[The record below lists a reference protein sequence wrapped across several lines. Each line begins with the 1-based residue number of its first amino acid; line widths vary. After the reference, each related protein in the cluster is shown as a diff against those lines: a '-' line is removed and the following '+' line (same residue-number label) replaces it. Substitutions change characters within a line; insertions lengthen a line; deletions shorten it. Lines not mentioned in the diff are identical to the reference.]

1 MNDTTH
7 IVDQT
12 TAESLIG
19 ETVSQE
25 ADVRPAGWLDR
36 SLASL
41 ATWDWEKIAWAGLLA
56 VALLIRVAALD
67 NRSASHD
74 EAQHAW
80 FAYNLFSGKGYEHSP
95 IYHGPFIYHVM
106 ALFYLL
112 FGVGDVAARLPTALF
127 GFGIVW
133 AMWLTRPWLGKRGAF
148 FAGLLIAFS
157 PALLHYSRHTR
168 HDIYELFWAVV
179 MLIAIFRY
187 LDLGRVRGEH
197 WTYVAAA
204 ALSLALASKE
214 DAFIHG
220 AAIGGFLLLL
230 VLFRWLGARLD
241 PAIPEEVRERP
252 LHIARRDWL
261 ALIGGSAI
269 AFIGMVVYRALG
281 LSASA
286 GATSTVQTA
295 AILALILLPPA
306 AAAGLALWHSM
317 RRNAAADAPGDLN
330 ELRSPQAPAF
340 SPASEMIIL
349 LATLILPWISPF
361 LIKALGYDPLNY
373 TTGMIPTLS
382 VLAAMTGLAAVI
394 GLLWDPRRWLIS
406 AGIFVAIFVVLFT
419 GLFTNGQGLATGV
432 IGSLGYW
439 LSQQEVARG
448 SQPWYY
454 YLLITPLYEFLP
466 LLLSI
471 PVVLAAFL
479 QRRRL
484 MVALSLLSLALLA
497 GWLIMALNIAVDA
510 RAGMAYKALAGA
522 AMAVILFTSIW
533 GGLTRHPRNNQLF
546 LAFLPFFILFSWVA
560 YTIAGEKMPWLVAS
574 ITLPMCIAG
583 GWTLGRLVERVQ
595 WRSLGWRALWI
606 ALAVVILLASLLGV
620 ARSQPFQGREL
631 GQLSETGQWL
641 AALLMMIGAL
651 ALLVWLLWRSGWR
664 QGLRVAG
671 LTLIALLAVW
681 TVRTTYQLNFVNQ
694 NYVTEYLFYAHAS
707 PDPLA
712 DMRQIE
718 AISRRTVGD
727 RQIKVAYDDDS
738 SWPFNW
744 YLSDWPNTAY
754 FGANPSREAIADAP
768 VVIIGNK
775 NLDKARPFLQRDYIE
790 FNRRLIWWPNEDYK
804 NLSWE
809 KIKQGLADPQ
819 KRREF
824 LDVVLWRRY
833 TTPMNQWPLVHRY
846 SLFVR
851 NDLAAQLW
859 DFGVQP
865 AAVTAVLDP
874 YAAGTLENWSSQQ
887 LIGSGP
893 GAEPGQLNFPRN
905 AAIAADG
912 AVYVAD
918 SGNHRIQV
926 FAPDGAFLRQWGSSC
941 ELYSDGLPGCVDPD
955 GDGPLQVGDGQ
966 MREPW
971 GIAIGP
977 DGNVYVADTWNHR
990 VVVFDSEG
998 NFLRKWGTFATTN
1011 GEAVGSPGGFW
1022 GPRAIAI
1029 DAAGNVYVTDTGNK
1043 RIQVFDSQGGFL
1055 TQYGGGGVAEG
1066 RFDEPVGL
1074 AISPRSDGQPGGVLY
1089 VADAWNRRI
1098 QKLEAAFG
1106 SVLSGS
1112 GEEEA
1117 LTISF
1122 VQEWPVEGW
1131 NSQSVVN
1138 KPYVAVDSQ
1147 GTVYATDPEGYRVV
1161 AFDNGGTFKA
1171 AFGLYGSDAQ
1181 SFALPNGI
1189 AVGPDDLVYVA
1200 DADNHRVMVFP
1211 ALR

>member
-1 MNDTTH
+1 MNDTM
-7 IVDQT
+7 QPT
-12 TAESLIG
+12 TEQPQIE
-19 ETVSQE
+19 ETQPTS
-25 ADVRPAGWLDR
+25 WLDR

-41 ATWDWEKIAWAGLLA
+41 TTWNWEKVAWAGLLA
-56 VALLIRVAALD
+56 VALLIRLAALD
-67 NRSASHD
+67 NRTASHD

-80 FAYNLFSGKGYEHSP
+80 FAYNLFTGKGYEHNP
-95 IYHGPFIYHVM
+95 IYHGPFIYHAM

-112 FGVGDVAARLPTALF
+112 IGVGDLAARLPTALF

-133 AMWLTRPWLGKRGAF
+133 AMWMTRPWLGKPGAF
-148 FAGLLIAFS
+148 FAAVLITFS

-168 HDIYELFWAVV
+168 HDIYEIFWAVV

-187 LDLGRVRGEH
+187 LDIGRARGER
-197 WTYVAAA
+197 WTYIVAA

-220 AAIGGFLLLL
+220 AAIGGFLVLL
-230 VLFRWLGARLD
+230 VFFRWLGARID
-241 PAIPEEVRERP
+241 PAIPEQARERP
-252 LHIARRDWL
+252 LHVHRRDWL
-261 ALIGGSAI
+261 VLAAGVAI
-269 AFIGMVVYRALG
+269 AFVGALAYRVLG
-281 LSASA
+281 LAASA
-286 GATSTVQTA
+286 GTTSTVQTA

-306 AAAGLALWHSM
+306 AAAGLALWYSA
-317 RRNAAADAPGDLN
+317 RRHGADATDPP
-330 ELRSPQAPAF
+330 SF
-340 SPASEMIIL
+340 SPGTEMVIL

-373 TTGMIPTLS
+373 TTGIVPTLS
-382 VLAAMTGLAAVI
+382 VLAATIGVAAVV

-406 AGIFVAIFVVLFT
+406 AGIFTAIFVVLFT
-419 GLFTNGQGLATGV
+419 GLFTNGQGIATGV

-471 PVVLAAFL
+471 PVVLAAFV
-479 QRRRL
+479 QRRRVVL
-484 MVALSLLSLALLA
+484 ALSVLSLALVA
-497 GWLIMALNIAVDA
+497 GWLVIAFNADA
-510 RAGMAYKALAGA
+510 ASREETLYKVVAGA
-522 AMAVILFTSIW
+522 AMAVILFTAIW

-583 GWTLGRLVERVQ
+583 GWTLGRLVERVD
-595 WRSLGWRALWI
+595 WRGLGWRAVWV
-606 ALAVVILLASLLGV
+606 ALVVVVLLAALLGF

-631 GQLSETGQWL
+631 AQLSETGQWL
-641 AALLMMIGAL
+641 AALLVIAGAL
-651 ALLVWLLWRSGWR
+651 IVLVWLLRGIDWR
-664 QGLRVAG
+664 QGLRVIG
-671 LTLIALLAVW
+671 LTLIALLGLW

-694 NYVTEYLFYAHAS
+694 DYVTEYLFYAHAS

-712 DMRQIE
+712 DIRQME

-727 RQIKVAYDDDS
+727 RQLKIAYDDDS

-744 YLSDWPNTAY
+744 YLSDWPNAVY
-754 FGANPSREAIADAP
+754 YGANPSREVFADAP
-768 VVIIGNK
+768 VVIVGSE
-775 NLDKARPFLQRDYIE
+775 NLEKARPFLQRDFTE
-790 FNRRLIWWPNEDYK
+790 FSRRLIWWPNEDYK
-804 NLSWE
+804 NVTWD
-809 KIKQGLADPQ
+809 KIKQGITDPQ
-819 KRREF
+819 KRRDF

-833 TTPMNQWPLVHRY
+833 KTPMNQWPLVHRY

-865 AAVTAVLDP
+865 AAVAAIVDP
-874 YAAGTLENWSSQQ
+874 YAEGTRENFASQQ
-887 LIGSGP
+887 IIGSGV
-893 GAEPGQLNFPRN
+893 GTEPGQLSFPRN
-905 AAIAADG
+905 MAVAADG
-912 AVYVAD
+912 TTYVAD

-926 FAPDGAFLRQWGSSC
+926 FAPDGSFLRQWGSSC
-941 ELYSDGLPGCVDPD
+941 ELYAEGLPGCADPD

-977 DGNVYVADTWNHR
+977 NGNVYVADTWNHR
-990 VVVFDSEG
+990 IVVFDSEG
-998 NFLRKWGTFATTN
+998 NFLRKWGVFATTG
-1011 GEAVGSPGGFW
+1011 GEAIGSEGGFW

-1043 RIQVFDSQGGFL
+1043 RIQVFDAQGTFL
-1055 TQYGGGGVAEG
+1055 TQYGGGGVVEG
-1066 RFDEPVGL
+1066 RFDEPAGL
-1074 AISPRSDGQPGGVLY
+1074 AIVPRPEGQPGGVLY
-1089 VADAWNRRI
+1089 VADTWNRRI

-1106 SVLSGS
+1106 DVLSGS
-1112 GEEEA
+1112 GEGDG
-1117 LTISF
+1117 LVISF
-1122 VQEWPVEGW
+1122 LKEWPVEGW
-1131 NSQSVVN
+1131 SSQSVVN
-1138 KPYVAVDSQ
+1138 KPFVAVDST

-1161 AFDNGGTFKA
+1161 VFDSEGAFKA
-1171 AFGLYGSDAQ
+1171 TFGIYGSDAQ

-1189 AVGPDDLVYVA
+1189 AIGPDDLVYVA

-1211 ALR
+1211 AIR

>member
-1 MNDTTH
+1 MNDTT
-7 IVDQT
+7 Q
-12 TAESLIG
+12 TAEHIAAETLIS
-19 ETVSQE
+19 ETIPQE
-25 ADVRPAGWLDR
+25 PKAGAASWLDR

-41 ATWDWEKIAWAGLLA
+41 TTWDWEKIAWAGLLA

-67 NRSASHD
+67 NRTASHD

-80 FAYNLFSGKGYEHSP
+80 FAYNLFTGKGYEHNP
-95 IYHGPFIYHVM
+95 IYHGPFIYHAM
-106 ALFYLL
+106 ALSYLL
-112 FGVGDVAARLPTALF
+112 FGISDVAARLPTALF

-148 FAGLLIAFS
+148 FAALLITFS

-168 HDIYELFWAVV
+168 HDIYEIFWAVV

-187 LDLGRVRGEH
+187 LDLGRARGER
-197 WTYVAAA
+197 WIYIVAA

-220 AAIGGFLLLL
+220 AAIGGFLVVV
-230 VLFRWLGARLD
+230 VLFRWLGARID
-241 PAIPEEVRERP
+241 PGIPEEARERP
-252 LHIARRDWL
+252 LHVNRRDWL
-261 ALIGGSAI
+261 VLAGGSAL
-269 AFIGMVVYRALG
+269 AFAGALIYRVLG
-281 LSASA
+281 LAASA
-286 GATSTVQTA
+286 GTTSTVQTA

-306 AAAGLALWHSM
+306 AAAGLALWHSA
-317 RRNAAADAPGDLN
+317 RRHGVDAVDPP
-330 ELRSPQAPAF
+330 RF
-340 SPASEMIIL
+340 SSATEMVIL
-349 LATLILPWISPF
+349 LATLILPWVSPF
-361 LIKALGYDPLNY
+361 MIKALGYDPLNY
-373 TTGMIPTLS
+373 TTGIVPTLS
-382 VLAAMTGLAAVI
+382 VLAATIGVSAVV
-394 GLLWDPRRWLIS
+394 GLLWDPRRWLVS
-406 AGIFVAIFVVLFT
+406 AGIFTAIFVVLFT

-448 SQPWYY
+448 SQPWFY

-466 LLLSI
+466 LVLSI
-471 PVVLAAFL
+471 PVVLAAFV
-479 QRRRL
+479 QRRRTML
-484 MVALSLLSLALLA
+484 ALSILSLVLLGVWLVLALNTAAEARAEMLYKATAAATLAVVLLS
-497 GWLIMALNIAVDA
+497 
-510 RAGMAYKALAGA
+510 
-522 AMAVILFTSIW
+522 AMW
-533 GGLTRHPRNNQLF
+533 GGLTRHPRSNQLF

-583 GWTLGRLVERVQ
+583 GWTLGRLVERVD

-606 ALAVVILLASLLGV
+606 ALSVIVLLAALLGF

-631 GQLSETGQWL
+631 AQLSETGQWL
-641 AALLMMIGAL
+641 AALLVIAGAL
-651 ALLVWLLWRSGWR
+651 AVLLWLLRSNGWR

-671 LTLIALLAVW
+671 LTLIALLGLW

-694 NYVTEYLFYAHAS
+694 DYVTEYLFYAHAS

-712 DMRQIE
+712 DIRQME

-727 RQIKVAYDDDS
+727 RQLKIAYDNDS

-744 YLSDWPNTAY
+744 YLSDWPNAVY
-754 FGANPSREAIADAP
+754 YGANPSREVFADAP
-768 VVIIGNK
+768 VVLVGSD
-775 NLDKARPFLQRDYIE
+775 NLEKARPFLQRDYTE
-790 FNRRLIWWPNEDYK
+790 FSRRLIWWPNEDYK
-804 NLSWE
+804 NVTWE
-809 KIKQGLADPQ
+809 KIKQGITDPQ

-833 TTPMNQWPLVHRY
+833 KTPTNQWPLVHRY

-865 AAVTAVLDP
+865 AAVTAVVDP
-874 YAAGTLENWSSQQ
+874 YAEGTRENWSSQQ
-887 LIGSGP
+887 VIGSGV
-893 GAEPGQLNFPRN
+893 GTAAGQLSFPRN
-905 AAIAADG
+905 MAVAADG
-912 AVYVAD
+912 TVYVAD

-926 FAPDGAFLRQWGSSC
+926 FAPDGTFLRAWGSSC
-941 ELYSDGLPGCVDPD
+941 ELYTEGLPGCIDPD

-977 DGNVYVADTWNHR
+977 NGNVYVADTWNHR
-990 VVVFDSEG
+990 MLVFDAEG
-998 NFLRKWGTFATTN
+998 NFLNKWGVFATTN
-1011 GEAVGSPGGFW
+1011 GEAIGSPGGFW

-1043 RIQVFDSQGGFL
+1043 RIQVFDAQGTFL
-1055 TQYGGGGVAEG
+1055 TQYGGGGVVEG

-1074 AISPRSDGQPGGVLY
+1074 AIVPRPDGAAGGTLY
-1089 VADAWNRRI
+1089 VADTWNRRI

-1106 SVLSGS
+1106 DVLSGS
-1112 GEEEA
+1112 GEGDG
-1117 LTISF
+1117 LVISF
-1122 VQEWPVEGW
+1122 VKEWPVEGW
-1131 NSQSVVN
+1131 SSQGVVN
-1138 KPYVAVDSQ
+1138 KPYVAVDRT

-1161 AFDNGGTFKA
+1161 AFDSEGAFKA
-1171 AFGLYGSDAQ
+1171 AFGIYGSDAA

-1189 AVGPDDLVYVA
+1189 AIGPDDLVYVA

-1211 ALR
+1211 AIR

>member
-1 MNDTTH
+1 MNEPMHPADQSTAETL
-7 IVDQT
+7 IVD
-12 TAESLIG
+12 
-19 ETVSQE
+19 TVSQE
-25 ADVRPAGWLDR
+25 ADARPAGWLDR

-41 ATWDWEKIAWAGLLA
+41 TTWDWEKIAWAGLLA
-56 VALLIRVAALD
+56 AALLLRVAALD

-80 FAYNLFSGKGYEHSP
+80 FAYNLFTGKGYEHSP

-127 GFGIVW
+127 GLGIVW

-148 FAGLLIAFS
+148 FAALLITFS

-168 HDIYELFWAVV
+168 HDIYEIFWAVL

-187 LDLGRVRGEH
+187 LDLGRARGERR
-197 WTYVAAA
+197 TYVAAA

-220 AAIGGFLLLL
+220 AAIGGFLVLL
-230 VLFRWLGARLD
+230 VLFRWLGARVD
-241 PAIPEEVRERP
+241 PAIPEEARERP
-252 LHIARRDWL
+252 LHIVRRDWL
-261 ALIGGSAI
+261 TLAAGIAI
-269 AFIGMVVYRALG
+269 SCIGMVVYRGLG
-281 LSASA
+281 LAASA
-286 GATSTVQTA
+286 GALSTVQTA
-295 AILALILLPPA
+295 AILVLILLPPA
-306 AAAGLALWHSM
+306 AAAGLALWTSL
-317 RRNAAADAPGDLN
+317 RRHAADAADP
-330 ELRSPQAPAF
+330 PAF
-340 SPASEMIIL
+340 SPATEMIIL

-382 VLAAMTGLAAVI
+382 VLAAMMGVAAVI

-406 AGIFVAIFVVLFT
+406 AGLFAAIFVVLFT

-448 SQPWYY
+448 SQPWFY

-479 QRRRL
+479 QRRRVI
-484 MVALSLLSLALLA
+484 VALSVLSLALLA

-522 AMAVILFTSIW
+522 AMAVILLTSIW

-546 LAFLPFFILFSWVA
+546 LAFLPFFVLFSWVA
-560 YTIAGEKMPWLVAS
+560 YTIAGEKMPWLMAS

-583 GWTLGRLVERVQ
+583 GWTLGRMVERVQ
-595 WRSLGWRALWI
+595 WRSLGWGALWI
-606 ALAVVILLASLLGV
+606 AIALILLLASLLGIL
-620 ARSQPFQGREL
+620 RSQPFQGREL
-631 GQLSETGQWL
+631 ARLSETGQWL
-641 AALLMMIGAL
+641 AALLMAAGAL
-651 ALLVWLLWRSGWR
+651 ALLVWLLWRGGWR
-664 QGLRVAG
+664 QGLRVIG
-671 LTLIALLAVW
+671 LTLIALLGIW

-712 DMRQIE
+712 DIRQIE
-718 AISRRTVGD
+718 EISRRTVGD

-754 FGANPSREAIADAP
+754 FGGNPSREAVADAP
-768 VVIIGNK
+768 VVIVGSK

-790 FNRRLIWWPNEDYK
+790 FSRRLIWWPNEDYK
-804 NLSWE
+804 NLSLD
-809 KIKQGLADPQ
+809 KIMQGVRDPQ

-865 AAVTAVLDP
+865 TAVTAVVDP

-887 LIGSGP
+887 LIGNGP
-893 GAEPGQLNFPRN
+893 GAEPGQLSFPRN
-905 AAIAADG
+905 AAIAPDG
-912 AVYVAD
+912 TVYVAD

-926 FAPDGAFLRQWGSSC
+926 FSPDGAFLRQWGSSC
-941 ELYSDGLPGCVDPD
+941 ELYADGLPGCVDPD
-955 GDGPLQVGDGQ
+955 GSGPLELGDGQ

-990 VVVFDSEG
+990 VVVFDQAG

-1043 RIQVFDSQGGFL
+1043 RIQVFDSLGGFL
-1055 TQYGGGGVAEG
+1055 TQVGGGGVVAG

-1074 AISPRSDGQPGGVLY
+1074 AIVPRLDGQPGGMLF

-1098 QKLEAAFG
+1098 QKLEASHG
-1106 SVLSGS
+1106 SLLSGS
-1112 GEEEA
+1112 GEGDA
-1117 LTISF
+1117 LVINF
-1122 VQEWPVEGW
+1122 VKEWPMEGW
-1131 NSQSVVN
+1131 NSQSVAN
-1138 KPYVAVDSQ
+1138 KPYVAVDSA
-1147 GTVYATDPEGYRVV
+1147 GVVYATDPEGYRVV
-1161 AFDNGGTFKA
+1161 AFDSEGAFKA
-1171 AFGLYGSDAQ
+1171 AFGIYGNDSQ

-1189 AVGPDDLVYVA
+1189 AIGPGDLVYVA
-1200 DADNHRVMVFP
+1200 DADNHRLMVFP
-1211 ALR
+1211 PVR